1 MRKFALLIVLALSV
15 VPAALAGNSPS
26 ASSPAQRCKAQR
38 TAIGTSAFNQLY
50 GANASDQNAFGK
62 CVAKLAR
69 TDVQNQG
76 NAAQSCKA
84 EQNDANFAANHGGKT
99 FAQFYATNKNGRDA
113 LGNCVSQKAQAAAQ
127 AQNQATINAA
137 RSCRAEQKA
146 NPADFKT
153 KYGTNANKSN
163 AFGKCVSQKAKA

>member
-1 MRKFALLIVLALSV
+1 MSWDGFDGQSGNRKRNARRL
-15 VPAALAGNSPS
+15 
-26 ASSPAQRCKAQR
+26 
-38 TAIGTSAFNQLY
+38 TSGRRPEGRQNV
-50 GANASDQNAFGK
+50 NAEN
-62 CVAKLAR
+62 
-69 TDVQNQG
+69 
-76 NAAQSCKA
+76 SCKA
-84 EQNDANFAANHGGKT
+84 EQANTAFATTHGGKT